1 MRKPV
6 RVLVADDSPTVCAAL
21 SALLEEDP
29 ALEVVGTA
37 RDGVEAVALAKRL
50 RPDVVTMDVRMPKL
64 DGLEATAAIMASAPA
79 RILVVCSLS
88 EKEQQELSFRAMAVG
103 ALEVL
108 AKPVS
113 TGATALRDWGMR
125 VREAVLLMAEV
136 PVITR
141 RRTFDAGHLRF
152 GSRGRIDAM
161 GIAASTGGPPALATI
176 LSALPASLPVP
187 VLIAQHMAEGFV
199 SGLVR
204 WLGTL
209 SQMPIELA
217 KTGMPLQAGRVY
229 LPPDGH
235 DLEVAENG
243 IAAVSPSQ
251 GGHCPS
257 ADRLL
262 SSMAEVFGARA
273 GGLVLTGMGDDGTEG
288 LLAIYRAGGATL
300 TQDEATSVVYGM
312 PRAAW
317 EARASEI
324 QVPLHAAASAIRA
337 LCEDRTTR
345 TGTG

>member
-1 MRKPV
+1 MKRPV

-21 SALLEEDP
+21 SALLEEEP
-29 ALEVVGTA
+29 TVEVVGTA
-37 RDGVEAVALAKRL
+37 KDGLEAVALAKKL

-79 RILVVCSLS
+79 RILIVCSLT
-88 EKEQQELSFRAMAVG
+88 EDEQQELSFRAMAAG

-108 AKPVS
+108 PKPVS
-113 TGATALRDWGMR
+113 TGPRALRDWGMR

-141 RRTFDAGHLRF
+141 RRSSDGGHLRF

-176 LSALPASLPVP
+176 LSGLPATLPVP

-204 WLGTL
+204 WLGAL
-209 SQMPIELA
+209 SPMPVVLA
-217 KTGMPLQAGRVY
+217 QTGMPLRAGHVY

-235 DLEVAENG
+235 DLGVVENG
-243 IAAVSPSQ
+243 IAMVSRSA

-257 ADRLL
+257 ADWLL
-262 SSMAEVFGARA
+262 SSLAEVFGARS

-288 LLAIYRAGGATL
+288 LLAIRRAGGATL
-300 TQDEATSVVYGM
+300 AQDEATSVVYGM

-317 EARASEI
+317 EAQAAEE
-324 QVPLHAAASAIRA
+324 QVPLQAAAAAIRV
-337 LCEDRTTR
+337 LCEERVSS
-345 TGTG
+345 TG